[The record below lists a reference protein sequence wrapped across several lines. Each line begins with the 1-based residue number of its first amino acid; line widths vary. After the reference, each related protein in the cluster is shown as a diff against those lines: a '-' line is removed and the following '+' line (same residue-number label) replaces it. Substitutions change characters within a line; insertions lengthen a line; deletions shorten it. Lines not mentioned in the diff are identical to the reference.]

1 MKMFNIGLNLDAS
14 LDDLDLFYSTYNHL
28 ISDVYFSL
36 PLGKTFYTRRGLIK
50 ESEGNEAKLIDA
62 LGIIKQHGIRTE
74 VALNTHLHQDE
85 ISKSIDYIYKNNIVP
100 DEVVCINESFDVL
113 KEAFP
118 KAEFISSFNNGFSKV
133 DSRFDS
139 VVLGQRFLRDE
150 NARHDFI
157 NSGFN
162 VVLLLNNG
170 CSFEC
175 NPRFC
180 DSSHCTFAY
189 RASLNTH
196 TFDEIYA
203 IQSFFPEEL
212 TSLLEHDP
220 FAQTYRLKISNRPL
234 GLTYSEK
241 ALRAYSTPV
250 FTSADEMEKDPS
262 NYGLFGALHSLY
274 MKINDYNY
282 QAIMIAKQNMQP
294 LSLTRK

>member
-1 MKMFNIGLNLDAS
+1 MKLFNIGLNLDAS
-14 LDDLDLFYSTYNHL
+14 LHDLELFYSTYNHL

-50 ESEGNEAKLIDA
+50 EYEGNEKKLIDA
-62 LGIIKQHGIRTE
+62 LSIIKQYGIRTE
-74 VALNTHLHQDE
+74 VTLNTHLHHDE
-85 ISKSIDYIYKNNIVP
+85 LLKGIEYIYGNNIVP

-113 KEAFP
+113 KDAFP
-118 KAEFISSFNNGFSKV
+118 KAEFISSFNNGFTKI
-133 DSRFDS
+133 DTRFDS

-150 NARHDFI
+150 NARHSFM
-157 NSGFN
+157 NSGFK

-180 DSSHCTFAY
+180 DSAHCSSAY
-189 RASLNTH
+189 RASLNTY

-212 TSLLEHDP
+212 ASLLEHDP

-234 GLTYSEK
+234 GLAYSEK
-241 ALRAYSTPV
+241 VLRAYSTPI
-250 FTSADEMEKDPS
+250 FTSAAEMNKDPS

-274 MKINDYNY
+274 MRINDYNY
-282 QAIMIAKQNMQP
+282 QAIMIAKQSMQP
-294 LSLTRK
+294 LSLNR